1 MNELS
6 TGAMSMA
13 GLLSLVALIG
23 VWVPFQRGLRVCA
36 RAASATRL
44 IPRSQLE
51 AASNATEPTASLAV
65 LMVKVLRKAIRAD
78 TGQPREF
85 LIDATRQYVIGEWE
99 AHYARLISM
108 YSNILPPI
116 GFVGTTGGLL
126 VLFLSRR
133 LEDASLE
140 LGALALAL
148 VSSVLALVAYAVLE
162 AIKIRLYA
170 RLLRCL
176 DEVTGLVHAKEA
188 EAARTRRAATS
199 AG

>member
-6 TGAMSMA
+6 AGATSVA
-13 GLLSLVALIG
+13 ALLSVLALVG
-23 VWVPFQRGLRVCA
+23 VWIPFQRGLRVCA
-36 RAASATRL
+36 RAASATRVV
-44 IPRSQLE
+44 PQSQLE
-51 AASNATEPTASLAV
+51 AASSSSERTPSLAV
-65 LMVKVLRKAIRAD
+65 LMVKVLRKAMRAE

-162 AIKIRLYA
+162 SLKIKLYG

-188 EAARTRRAATS
+188 EAARTRRATAA